1 MSEVCGEVGVRRM
14 GVWTIGRVDVQGS
27 GWGIEL
33 ESMIVLCCIVPQGCG
48 ILVWEGGSSVFT

>member
-1 MSEVCGEVGVRRM
+1 MWRAIEVSVRRM

-33 ESMIVLCCIVPQGCG
+33 ESMIVLCCIVPQECG
-48 ILVWEGGSSVFT
+48 IYNKRTLRTLV